1 MPDQEGYEVI
11 RFVQHGS
18 ECQPVMDYARGE
30 IFIQWLR
37 SHPVVRK
44 EEMFYMMRELLKQ
57 LVRFHQS
64 KEEHSY
70 PYVTPYSVFL
80 SENREVLLLDFGA
93 KSNEGIARQLKRRS
107 IRNNFFPRMQGVRDE
122 AEIKSEIYSLGRTM
136 QFLLTVQEPE
146 PPMNKLEELRLRR
159 IIARCLGNS
168 RERPY
173 EHIEE
178 ILKQFP
184 KYKKI
189 NPKLPQILKKFTISS
204 GVLFLVLVSAAGLAL
219 KKIVPAMHETKKS
232 ADVQAAD
239 IKKIRKDSNAKVQ
252 ETVSSEETQYNAL
265 CMDMG
270 LLYFAELEDYEKSR
284 EYFQRAGD
292 SGAAA
297 VYSRLAGYMNV
308 PELEDGELSMLLAD
322 AEAGLDACTDVRFVQ
337 CILRVYEKMEEVKG
351 ELTGEQYTTVA
362 LLGEKARTIEG
373 FGEIGPEKRERICL
387 KLAGIY
393 EKEGKMKEAQE
404 VCAEEIRQ
412 NETSKKLRLLYMKLQ
427 CQDPRI
433 ERSVCAST
441 IKEFLDQIPELAA
454 EDEFL
459 KIQEEYGIKIEAG
472 SVSFEG

>member
-159 IIARCLGNS
+159 IIARCLRNS
-168 RERPY
+168 RNV
-173 EHIEE
+173 HMNIS
-178 ILKQFP
+178 K
-184 KYKKI
+184 
-189 NPKLPQILKKFTISS
+189 KKF
-204 GVLFLVLVSAAGLAL
+204 
-219 KKIVPAMHETKKS
+219 
-232 ADVQAAD
+232 
-239 IKKIRKDSNAKVQ
+239 
-252 ETVSSEETQYNAL
+252 
-265 CMDMG
+265 
-270 LLYFAELEDYEKSR
+270 
-284 EYFQRAGD
+284 
-292 SGAAA
+292 
-297 VYSRLAGYMNV
+297 
-308 PELEDGELSMLLAD
+308 
-322 AEAGLDACTDVRFVQ
+322 
-337 CILRVYEKMEEVKG
+337 
-351 ELTGEQYTTVA
+351 
-362 LLGEKARTIEG
+362 
-373 FGEIGPEKRERICL
+373 
-387 KLAGIY
+387 
-393 EKEGKMKEAQE
+393 
-404 VCAEEIRQ
+404 
-412 NETSKKLRLLYMKLQ
+412 
-427 CQDPRI
+427 
-433 ERSVCAST
+433 
-441 IKEFLDQIPELAA
+441 
-454 EDEFL
+454 
-459 KIQEEYGIKIEAG
+459 
-472 SVSFEG
+472 